1 MIGLPPKAED
11 KIPGQAAQAQ
21 PANGTWPQQS
31 GDQHQQNHDQH
42 PLEHLCPRSKNR
54 IRPVPTGRGKQG
66 ASLPP
71 ENPIDGH
78 LMTKRPH
85 ADYATAF
92 PVPAPTPGARRG
104 GVR

>member
-1 MIGLPPKAED
+1 MIGLAPKAEG
-11 KIPGQAAQAQ
+11 KIPGQAAQVQ
-21 PANGTWPQQS
+21 PASGAWPQQS

-42 PLEHLCPRSKNR
+42 PLEHLRPRNKNR

-66 ASLPP
+66 APLPP

-85 ADYATAF
+85 SEYATAF
-92 PVPAPTPGARRG
+92 PAHAATNGACHG